1 MSLSV
6 KKIIDDR
13 RSYMLPVLKRYVGAV
28 DESQDA
34 ILQQMLTTAALEI
47 QEHADISVLPCEM
60 ELRVE
65 NNDSELVRLYQTPK
79 EVISVTTADGQSV
92 DYVREGRR
100 IRTAGVYESLVIDY
114 VTEPIEGEC
123 GRLMALVFQYA
134 TALYDGQTD
143 ELIKIIAQC

>member
-13 RSYMLPVLKRYVGAV
+13 RSYMLPVLKRYVWAV

-47 QEHADISVLPCEM
+47 QEHADVSVLPCEM
-60 ELRVE
+60 EIRVE

-79 EVISVTTADGQSV
+79 EVTSVTTADGQSV
-92 DYVREGRR
+92 EYVREGNR
-100 IRTAGVYESLVIDY
+100 IRTAGVYESLVID
-114 VTEPIEGEC
+114 
-123 GRLMALVFQYA
+123 
-134 TALYDGQTD
+134 
-143 ELIKIIAQC
+143 

>member
-79 EVISVTTADGQSV
+79 EVTSVTTADGQSV
-92 DYVREGRR
+92 DYVREGSN
-100 IRTAGVYESLVIDY
+100 VEVS
-114 VTEPIEGEC
+114 
-123 GRLMALVFQYA
+123 
-134 TALYDGQTD
+134 D
-143 ELIKIIAQC
+143 EIIAEVDQVKQDIIDGKIEVPANLDDSAAFIAALA